1 MVPLAFKRFG
11 GMPPKDPRQHK
22 RKRKPG
28 RRATAF
34 IEAIFPISSGAV
46 VLAMLAAVAT
56 AFA

>member
-11 GMPPKDPRQHK
+11 GMPPKDPRQ
-22 RKRKPG
+22 RKPG

>member
-11 GMPPKDPRQHK
+11 GMPPKDPRQ